1 MVISVNKHSKI
12 FLIEFIILLAIVF
25 NSFVLNIFNQ
35 KIYMDIFWLAILILT
50 TLLVGFEK
58 DKHLNKTD
66 TMQTIFIVSI
76 VYLIACYVF
85 GFFFGFV
92 KSIYSMKILTMLS
105 NVVPVFIFIVLQEML
120 RYDVV
125 TKIKLKKDKVD
136 FIAIGGM
143 ILTFVL
149 FDFTTT
155 FGDLEGVKSFGIFES
170 IGLYILPSIAKHL
183 LLTYMV
189 YYSGYK
195 TAIFYRIIFDV
206 TDYILPVFPD
216 FGSYM
221 QSILDIV
228 FPTIMYFILNKS
240 FVKKKDIFVRQ
251 NKKVQMVGLL
261 LTCSVMA
268 VLVMLVSGIFKY
280 YVLTVGSASMEP
292 NLKIGDVVVVKKLN
306 TDELATLE
314 KGDILVFENNKVI
327 IHRIY
332 DIYEDGG
339 EYSFQTKG
347 DNNNDIDGF
356 IVHADQVIGTSKI
369 RIPWVGLPTVWLSEL
384 LKD

>member
-1 MVISVNKHSKI
+1 MVISVKKHSKI
-12 FLIEFIILLAIVF
+12 FLIEFIILLAIFF

-35 KIYMDIFWLAILILT
+35 KIYVDIFWLAILILT
-50 TLLVGFEK
+50 TLLIGFEK
-58 DKHLNKTD
+58 DKHLNKVD

-76 VYLIACYVF
+76 IYLIACYIF

-105 NVVPVFIFIVLQEML
+105 NIIPVFIFIVLQEML

-125 TKIKLKKDKVD
+125 TKIKLKKDKID
-136 FIAIGGM
+136 YIAIGGM
-143 ILTFVL
+143 ILSFVL
-149 FDFTTT
+149 FDFITTL
-155 FGDLEGVKSFGIFES
+155 GDLEGIKNFGIFES
-170 IGLYILPSIAKHL
+170 IGLYILPSIAKHI

-189 YYSGYK
+189 YHSGYK

-216 FGSYM
+216 FGSYI
-221 QSILDIV
+221 QSVLDIV
-228 FPTIMYFILNKS
+228 FPAVLYFVLNKS
-240 FVKKKDIFVRQ
+240 FVKKKDIFVRE
-251 NKKVQMVGLL
+251 NKRVQIVGLI
-261 LTCSVMA
+261 LTFTVMT

-292 NLKIGDVVVVKKLN
+292 NIKIGDVVVVEKLDA
-306 TDELATLE
+306 DELSKLK
-314 KGDILVFENNKVI
+314 KGDILVFENNKTI

-332 DIYEDGG
+332 DIHEDGG
-339 EYSFQTKG
+339 VYSFQTKG
-347 DNNNDIDGF
+347 DNNDDIDGF
-356 IVHADQVIGTSKI
+356 IVHADQVIGTTKV
-369 RIPWVGLPTVWLSEL
+369 RIPWVGLPTVRLSEL